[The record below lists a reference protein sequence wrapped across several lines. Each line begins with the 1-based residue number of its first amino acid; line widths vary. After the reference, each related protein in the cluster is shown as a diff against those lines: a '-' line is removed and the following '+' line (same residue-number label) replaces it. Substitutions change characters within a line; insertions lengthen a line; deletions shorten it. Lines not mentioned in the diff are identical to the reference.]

1 MKRCKTILAALLLPM
16 LGHAQQ
22 IAYEYDA
29 AGNRTSRHVANNSPQ
44 APRQGSLEDFPQ
56 ETNELKG
63 LAISV
68 GPNPT
73 TGPLTVSLTHFGKED
88 ACSLLLV
95 NTAGQTL
102 VRQAMTS
109 SQATLDLTHYAN
121 GIYLLK
127 VDLNDN
133 ITTYKIIKK

>member
-29 AGNRTSRHVANNSPQ
+29 AGNRISRHIANNSPQ
-44 APRQGSLEDFPQ
+44 APRQGSLEDFSQ
-56 ETNELKG
+56 GAIEQKR

-73 TGPLTVSLTHFGKED
+73 SGLLTVSLTHFGKDD
-88 ACSLLLV
+88 ACNLLLV

-102 VRQAMTS
+102 IRQSMTS
-109 SQATLDLTHYAN
+109 SQASLDLSHYAN

-127 VDLNDN
+127 VDFNEDV
-133 ITTYKIIKK
+133 TTYKIIKK